1 MTDFGGNCCRIDDPV
16 GGNLLKTADM
26 RAEQQQGPAE
36 SLAGISQA
44 G

>member
-1 MTDFGGNCCRIDDPV
+1 MTDFGGNCCRTDDPA
-16 GGNLLKTADM
+16 GGNLLKTADV
-26 RAEQQQGPAE
+26 RAEQEQGLAE